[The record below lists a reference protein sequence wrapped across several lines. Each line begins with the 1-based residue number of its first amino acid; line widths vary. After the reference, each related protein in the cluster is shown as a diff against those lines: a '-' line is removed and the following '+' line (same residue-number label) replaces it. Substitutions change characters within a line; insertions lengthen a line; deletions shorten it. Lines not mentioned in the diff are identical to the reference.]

1 MKITVKIKS
10 VYGQPR
16 IYPVC
21 DKAKAFARLTGHKC
35 LSRSDLEIIET
46 LGFEVESVPPPAPGN
61 RPSVE

>member
-1 MKITVKIKS
+1 MKITVQIKS

-35 LSRSDLEIIET
+35 LSKSDIEIIES
-46 LGFEVESVPPPAPGN
+46 LGFEVEVQTP
-61 RPSVE
+61 EL